1 MERLKKLQ
9 PTLDKE
15 ARALKEG
22 AIVANQSSSYY
33 TAHYVSTQKQN
44 VHAPTI

>member
-9 PTLDKE
+9 PSLDKE

-22 AIVANQSSSYY
+22 AIVAN
-33 TAHYVSTQKQN
+33 
-44 VHAPTI
+44 